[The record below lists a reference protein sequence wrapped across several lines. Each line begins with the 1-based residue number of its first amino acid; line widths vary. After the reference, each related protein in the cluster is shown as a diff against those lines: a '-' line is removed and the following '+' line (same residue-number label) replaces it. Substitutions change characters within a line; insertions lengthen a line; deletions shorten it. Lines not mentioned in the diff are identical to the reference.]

1 MAQDKVSQRYAK
13 AVFDYLKDEAKVR
26 SMIGEL
32 QEFAMLI
39 EGSSE
44 LTLVLTSDVYS
55 DNERLAVVNDLVGK
69 AKLSKDTQRVLL
81 VLTTA
86 KRLDHLRSIVEKLKL
101 ILLESGNVVSLSVET
116 ATSLET
122 EEKKKIEDK
131 FTKILG
137 KKVEASYKVDP
148 ALLGGLRVT
157 AAGRT
162 YDGSLTGWLSSFEES
177 LITG

>member
-1 MAQDKVSQRYAK
+1 
-13 AVFDYLKDEAKVR
+13 
-26 SMIGEL
+26 
-32 QEFAMLI
+32 
-39 EGSSE
+39 
-44 LTLVLTSDVYS
+44 
-55 DNERLAVVNDLVGK
+55 
-69 AKLSKDTQRVLL
+69 
-81 VLTTA
+81 
-86 KRLDHLRSIVEKLKL
+86 
-101 ILLESGNVVSLSVET
+101 LESGNVVSLSVET

-122 EEKKKIEDK
+122 DEKKKIEDR